1 MMNKI
6 KILANIFSKITVCV
20 LLASAIYITVMCP
33 DQCQDS
39 LADSAGFRCM
49 LHPDF
54 DVPG

>member
-20 LLASAIYITVMCP
+20 LLASAIYITVMCG
-33 DQCQDS
+33 QDS